1 MIHPEC
7 VYEWA
12 KALNLSIEAE
22 QYKQYAVKMV
32 NSDELVGASLL
43 ISRFNLQN
51 QFDIGDILIRLIE
64 DHQRLDTAKNL
75 VQGHKQF

>member
-1 MIHPEC
+1 
-7 VYEWA
+7 
-12 KALNLSIEAE
+12 
-22 QYKQYAVKMV
+22 MV

-75 VQGHKQF
+75 VQGHK